1 MTNPAA
7 LRAGQWA
14 FIGLMLALMA
24 LFIELGSWQTIRLAE
39 KEALIATVTE
49 RLHAAPL
56 PLPASG
62 DWGDVEGF
70 LYRPVSVEG
79 RWLRDKTVLVFTSLM
94 EPKAGPASGPGYWV
108 LVPFERADRSVVFVN
123 RGFVPEAEA
132 GRFRAGEGITEEPVT
147 VTGIALKPEAVGS
160 FTPAPDTAEGID
172 WVTNPARLA
181 ALAGLDPATVAPFT
195 IDLPQNPAGGLP
207 QGGETVLDF
216 PNNHLGYLL
225 TWFGFAALVPP
236 LLWFWLR
243 RQRRGPETPAQKP

>member
-1 MTNPAA
+1 MNKPAG

-24 LFIELGSWQTIRLAE
+24 LFVGLGAWQTIRLQE
-39 KEALIATVTE
+39 KDALIATVTE
-49 RLHAAPL
+49 RLHAAPQAV
-56 PLPASG
+56 PSSG
-62 DWGDVEGF
+62 EWGDVESL

-79 RWLRDKTVLVFTSLM
+79 RWLRDKTVLVFTSLT

-108 LVPFERADRSVVFVN
+108 MVPFARADDSVVFVN

-132 GRFRAGEGITEEPVT
+132 DRFRAGEGISDEPVT
-147 VTGIALKPEAVGS
+147 VTGLALKPEAVGS
-160 FTPAPDTAEGID
+160 FTPEPDTKRGID

-181 ALAGLDPATVAPFT
+181 ALAGLNPAKVAPFT

-243 RQRRGPETPAQKP
+243 RQRRGAESLAEKP